1 MAPSTDETAGI
12 PPLTRFPHMPFSDDH
27 TSETIL
33 TYEGIAEYYST
44 IEDDPTLRASI
55 RQLLGRPD
63 KNNRILE
70 LGCGPGI
77 DANALKLA
85 GHEVVAIDLCEAFVN
100 RGKLRFPE
108 VQFELMDMRR
118 PDFEPASFDGILSM
132 SSLVHVVPD
141 ELSEAIATYRRL
153 LRPGG
158 RLVVW
163 NSDST
168 MVDYYDVPDWGNASS
183 RYLRMWCHDRVVM
196 KQAMEDA
203 GFDQIRLMQIDSE
216 YYRGM
221 RRIQENE
228 VSLYVAVG
236 QIDEKP
242 HSAEN

>member
-1 MAPSTDETAGI
+1 MS
-12 PPLTRFPHMPFSDDH
+12 LSDDQ
-27 TSETIL
+27 TNETIL
-33 TYEGIAEYYST
+33 TYEGIAEYYAT

-63 KNNRILE
+63 TNRRILE

-85 GHEVVAIDLCEAFVN
+85 GYDVVAIDLCEAFIN
-100 RGKLRFPE
+100 RGRLRFPE
-108 VQFELMDMRR
+108 VDFQLMDMRR
-118 PDFEPASFDGILSM
+118 PEFEPASFDGILSM

-141 ELSEAIATYRRL
+141 ELTDTIKGYREL
-153 LRPGG
+153 IRPGG

-168 MVDYYDVPDWGNASS
+168 AVDYYDVPDWGNASS

-196 KQAMEDA
+196 KQAMEEA
-203 GFDQIRLMQIDSE
+203 GFDQIRLMQIDSD
-216 YYRGM
+216 YYQGM
-221 RRIQENE
+221 KRIQDNQ

-236 QIDEKP
+236 QVDET
-242 HSAEN
+242 